1 MHETLQYILT
11 EVRSAWRFRWLA
23 LAAAWVVCLVG
34 WAVVSM
40 MPDVYEANARVYVD
54 TSSELRQILGDQI
67 IEPDVESQLNYVREA
82 MLGRVQLEKV
92 ARQTGLDLR
101 TDSPNEF
108 EALIARLREDV
119 QLVITGNP
127 ALRGRPSA
135 QNLYAI
141 SYRDIERP
149 MALNVVQTILN
160 NFVEDTLG
168 SRQQGSESARRF
180 LEQQVIEYEA
190 RLAVSEDR
198 LARFK
203 RENADVLPGTE
214 GGYFQRLQAETS
226 TLEEVRQN
234 LALAQSRRDRL
245 VEQLSGTRPLSP
257 RTSETGEPLPGTT
270 EARIAENE
278 ARLEE
283 LLLRYTDRHPDVV
296 ATRATLDRLRQQQEA
311 EHAAAQAS
319 GSVGARSDNPVLQAL
334 QISLNEAEVE
344 IASLS
349 SDVAMRQARVARLR
363 SLIDEVPEVEAQLA
377 RLDRDYDIVNAQYQA
392 LVRSL
397 ETERLT
403 REASESD
410 QIEFRVIDPPT
421 SPSAPVAPKRPFM
434 LLFVLAAGLGGGG
447 GGAWLLAQLQP
458 VFPTP
463 RSLREVTGLPVLGA
477 ISLTWRDKHRVR
489 RRAELLSFG
498 FGCVALV
505 AVFSLVFVIEVTGPG
520 LRGLVA

>member
-23 LAAAWVVCLVG
+23 VAAAWVVCLAG
-34 WAVVSM
+34 WAYVTT
-40 MPDVYEANARVYVD
+40 MPDVYEASTRVYVD
-54 TSSELRQILGDQI
+54 ASSQLRQILGEQI
-67 IEPDVESQLNYVREA
+67 IEPDVQSQLNYVREA
-82 MLGRVQLEKV
+82 LLGRVQLEKV

-101 TDSPNEF
+101 TDTPNEF
-108 EALIARLREDV
+108 EALIERLREDV
-119 QLVITGNP
+119 ELVLTINP
-127 ALRGRPSA
+127 GARGPSA

-141 SYRDIERP
+141 SYRDAQRP

-168 SRQQGSESARRF
+168 SRLQGSESARRF
-180 LEQQVIEYEA
+180 LEQQVVEYEG
-190 RLAVSEDR
+190 RLAVSEQR

-203 RENADVLPGTE
+203 RDNADVLPGTE

-245 VEQLSGTRPLSP
+245 AEQLSGTRPLSP

-270 EARIAENE
+270 EARIADNE
-278 ARLEE
+278 SRLED

-296 ATRATLDRLRQQQEA
+296 ATRETLERLRQQQEQ
-311 EHAAAQAS
+311 ELAAAQAS
-319 GSVGARSDNPVLQAL
+319 GAVGARSDNPVLQAL

-349 SDVAMRQARVARLR
+349 SDVAMRQTRVARLR

-392 LVRSL
+392 IVRSL

-410 QIEFRVIDPPT
+410 QIEFRIIDPPA
-421 SPSAPVAPKRPFM
+421 SPSAPVAPKRAFL
-434 LLFVLAAGLGGGG
+434 LLFVLAAGLGVGG

-463 RSLREVTGLPVLGA
+463 RALREVTGLPVLGA
-477 ISLTWRDKHRVR
+477 ISLTWRDKYRVR
-489 RRAELLSFG
+489 RRAELFSFG
-498 FGCVALV
+498 FACVALV
-505 AVFSLVFVIEVTGPG
+505 AVFSLVYVVEVAGPG
-520 LRGLVA
+520 LRGLMA

>member
-23 LAAAWVVCLVG
+23 LAAAWLVCLVG
-34 WAVVSM
+34 WAAVST
-40 MPDVYEANARVYVD
+40 MPDVYEASARVYVD
-54 TSSELRQILGDQI
+54 TSSELRKILGDQI
-67 IEPDVESQLNYVREA
+67 IEPDVQSQLNYVREA

-101 TDSPNEF
+101 AETPEAF
-108 EALIARLREDV
+108 EALIERLRRDV
-119 QLVITGNP
+119 QLMITANP
-127 ALRGRPSA
+127 GARGPSA

-141 SYRDIERP
+141 SFRDVERP
-149 MALNVVQTILN
+149 VALNVVQTILN

-168 SRQQGSESARRF
+168 SRQQGTESARRF
-180 LEQQVIEYEA
+180 LEQQVVEYEG
-190 RLAVSEDR
+190 RLAVSEER

-245 VEQLSGTRPLSP
+245 AEQLSGTRPLSP
-257 RTSETGEPLPGTT
+257 RTSQTGEPLPGTT

-278 ARLEE
+278 ARLED

-296 ATRATLDRLRQQQEA
+296 ATRETLQRLRQQQEQ
-311 EHAAAQAS
+311 ELVAAQAS

-349 SDVAMRQARVARLR
+349 SDVAMRQARVGRLR

-377 RLDRDYDIVNAQYQA
+377 RLDRDYDIVHAQYQA

-410 QIEFRVIDPPT
+410 QIEFRIIDPPT

-434 LLFVLAAGLGGGG
+434 LLFVLGAGVGGAA

-463 RSLREVTGLPVLGA
+463 RTLREVTGLPVLGA
-477 ISLTWRDKHRVR
+477 VSLTWRDKHRVR

-498 FGCVALV
+498 FACVALV
-505 AVFSLVFVIEVTGPG
+505 GVFSLVFVVEVAGPG
-520 LRGLVA
+520 LRSLMA